1 MTDREQGILDI
12 VMHNVLIFFISKSP
26 TFRLRMLILLLALSY
41 WLQPEVNK
49 ATLWPE
55 NASGAAMQI
64 NKL

>member
-12 VMHNVLIFFISKSP
+12 VKHDVLIFFISKFP
-26 TFRLRMLILLLALSY
+26 TFRLRTLILLLALSS

-55 NASGAAMQI
+55 NASGAAMRM

>member
-1 MTDREQGILDI
+1 MTDREQRILDI
-12 VMHNVLIFFISKSP
+12 VMHDVLIFLLVNPPISG
-26 TFRLRMLILLLALSY
+26 LLLALSY

-55 NASGAAMQI
+55 NASGAAMRM